1 MNYRLPPQPHEWI
14 DRSRPLKFTFEGR
27 SYLYRYQIGSGALAL
42 VPTAFA
48 VSAFLSGL
56 GRIGPSRA
64 SIASSV
70 EPAVAVGCGVLV
82 LGERLLPIQF
92 VGAGLVILAVLAI
105 ELRKLPRVPVP
116 PIPRVRLM
124 PRLVPRFPLPETE
137 S

>member
-1 MNYRLPPQPHEWI
+1 M
-14 DRSRPLKFTFEGR
+14 
-27 SYLYRYQIGSGALAL
+27 
-42 VPTAFA
+42 
-48 VSAFLSGL
+48 
-56 GRIGPSRA
+56 
-64 SIASSV
+64 
-70 EPAVAVGCGVLV
+70 LV

-124 PRLVPRFPLPETE
+124 PRLVPRLPRPETE